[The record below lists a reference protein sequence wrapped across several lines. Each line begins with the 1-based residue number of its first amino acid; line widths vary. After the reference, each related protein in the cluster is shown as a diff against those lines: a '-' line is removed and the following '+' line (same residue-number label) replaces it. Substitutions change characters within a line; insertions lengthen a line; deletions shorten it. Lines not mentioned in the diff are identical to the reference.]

1 MKKFLAAFLLLA
13 PVLPALAEPETPEG
27 KWWRRPRVAAEI
39 GLTSEQSDQVE
50 KIFVRER
57 GKLIDLRADLEKKQL
72 GLESAMENPAADR
85 ADVEKRIGAVEAA
98 RAELQKTRALMYLD
112 MKQVLKPEQ
121 WSRLVQ
127 MRQQRQERIKE
138 RRRQFAEQEHDGQER
153 PNQHKDRQPPPPQ
166 RER

>member
-1 MKKFLAAFLLLA
+1 M
-13 PVLPALAEPETPEG
+13 
-27 KWWRRPRVAAEI
+27 AAEI
-39 GLTSEQSDQVE
+39 GLTPEQSDQVE

-72 GLESAMENPAADR
+72 GLETAMQNPAADR
-85 ADVEKRIGAVEAA
+85 GDVEKRIAAVEAA

-138 RRRQFAEQEHDGQER
+138 RRRQFARQER
-153 PNQHKDRQPPPPQ
+153 DRQEKQNPRKEHQPPPRQ
-166 RER
+166 H